1 MNGFNFY
8 YDLNFSDCAQSQTTD
23 TESTSQRSPR
33 LLSAETVE
41 VFAKDFRDDNVIE
54 LEKAAND
61 DTFLANRFG
70 NKNAY
75 MFFSLRIFYDNA
87 IYGRTRSNSS
97 STSSINAIE
106 SNEDGNKSSPLSPS

>member
-1 MNGFNFY
+1 MSESDPSDNSFRGRKR
-8 YDLNFSDCAQSQTTD
+8 FS
-23 TESTSQRSPR
+23 R

-41 VFAKDFRDDNVIE
+41 VFAKDFRDDNVVE

-75 MFFSLRIFYDNA
+75 MFFSLRIFFDASDPNA
-87 IYGRTRSNSS
+87 DLNADPNVRTKSNSS
-97 STSSINAIE
+97 SNE
-106 SNEDGNKSSPLSPS
+106 SVSALENTN